1 MMPQSLL
8 ICWLNTK
15 QSLTDIVQLVND
27 STFSHDV
34 TLGNLYH
41 LKLQVFGV
49 CATLHLSGSY
59 IPVYLPGACV
69 VVRLQGL
76 MYCGCLTQMYD
87 QYKSEEWSQYNLQ
100 W

>member
-1 MMPQSLL
+1 M
-8 ICWLNTK
+8 ITH
-15 QSLTDIVQLVND
+15 
-27 STFSHDV
+27 FSYDV

-76 MYCGCLTQMYD
+76 MYRSLLKCMISINQKNEVSTTCDNSVFCIISNKVSIFL
-87 QYKSEEWSQYNLQ
+87 
-100 W
+100 